1 MRNPSKRRK
10 ILAVS
15 RDAYY
20 RDLMADYWSIEVFN
34 GSGSSAMSWR
44 QSYGSALV
52 ESALSNGASEWAWV
66 ETRWGVVLE
75 VSFAEEA
82 DWLRFRGLPAV
93 RAALD
98 GVPDPVNG
106 LLVYRGRGGSSGSRS
121 PRRPRPAPAA
131 GAMALE
137 EIITEHVVD
146 LTEAVPGEDAGVL
159 AQGGP
164 AVTVLAMPAANGV

>member
-15 RDAYY
+15 GDAYY

-75 VSFAEEA
+75 VSFDEEA

-121 PRRPRPAPAA
+121 PRRPRPSPAA

-137 EIITEHVVD
+137 EIITEHVMD
-146 LTEAVPGEDAGVL
+146 LTETVPGEDAGVL

-164 AVTVLAMPAANGV
+164 SVFAV

>member
-1 MRNPSKRRK
+1 
-10 ILAVS
+10 
-15 RDAYY
+15 
-20 RDLMADYWSIEVFN
+20 MADYWSIEVFN
-34 GSGSSAMSWR
+34 GSASSAMAWR
-44 QSYGSALV
+44 QAYGSALV
-52 ESALSNGASEWAWV
+52 ESALSNGAREWAWV
-66 ETRWGVVLE
+66 ETRWCVVLE
-75 VSFAEEA
+75 VSFEQEA

-131 GAMALE
+131 GAMALDE
-137 EIITEHVVD
+137 VITETALD
-146 LTEAVPGEDAGVL
+146 LTGTAPGDDAAVL

-164 AVTVLAMPAANGV
+164 AVFAV

>member
-1 MRNPSKRRK
+1 
-10 ILAVS
+10 
-15 RDAYY
+15 
-20 RDLMADYWSIEVFN
+20 MADYWSIEVFN
-34 GSGSSAMSWR
+34 GSASSAMAWR
-44 QSYGSALV
+44 QAYGSALV
-52 ESALSNGASEWAWV
+52 ESALSNGAREWAWV

-75 VSFAEEA
+75 VSFEQEE

-121 PRRPRPAPAA
+121 PRRPRPAPTA
-131 GAMALE
+131 GAVALE

-146 LTEAVPGEDAGVL
+146 LTETVPGDDAGML
-159 AQGGP
+159 AKGGP
-164 AVTVLAMPAANGV
+164 TVLAV

>member
-1 MRNPSKRRK
+1 
-10 ILAVS
+10 
-15 RDAYY
+15 
-20 RDLMADYWSIEVFN
+20 MADYWSIEVFN

-106 LLVYRGRGGSSGSRS
+106 LLVYRGRGGSAGSRS
-121 PRRPRPAPAA
+121 PRRPRPSPAA

-137 EIITEHVVD
+137 EIITEHVMD
-146 LTEAVPGEDAGVL
+146 LTETVPGEDASVL

-164 AVTVLAMPAANGV
+164 TVTVLAMPAANGV

>member
-1 MRNPSKRRK
+1 
-10 ILAVS
+10 
-15 RDAYY
+15 
-20 RDLMADYWSIEVFN
+20 
-34 GSGSSAMSWR
+34 
-44 QSYGSALV
+44 
-52 ESALSNGASEWAWV
+52 
-66 ETRWGVVLE
+66 VVLE

-121 PRRPRPAPAA
+121 PRRPRPAPTA

-137 EIITEHVVD
+137 EIVTEHVVD
-146 LTEAVPGEDAGVL
+146 LTETVPGEDAGVL

-164 AVTVLAMPAANGV
+164 AVFAV

>member
-1 MRNPSKRRK
+1 M
-10 ILAVS
+10 
-15 RDAYY
+15 
-20 RDLMADYWSIEVFN
+20 
-34 GSGSSAMSWR
+34 
-44 QSYGSALV
+44 
-52 ESALSNGASEWAWV
+52 
-66 ETRWGVVLE
+66 LE

-82 DWLRFRGLPAV
+82 DWLRFRGLSAV

-121 PRRPRPAPAA
+121 PRRPRPAPTA

-137 EIITEHVVD
+137 EIVTEHVVD
-146 LTEAVPGEDAGVL
+146 LTEIVPGEDAGVL

-164 AVTVLAMPAANGV
+164 AVVAV